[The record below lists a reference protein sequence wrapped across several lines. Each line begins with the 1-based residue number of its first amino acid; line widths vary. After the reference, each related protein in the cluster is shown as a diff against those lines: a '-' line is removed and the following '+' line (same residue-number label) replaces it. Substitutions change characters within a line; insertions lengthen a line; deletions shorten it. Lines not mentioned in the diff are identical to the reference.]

1 MQVDYIGWLPAVILP
16 LATIFQLV
24 RIIKAKSVEGVS
36 TLSWLLFFIANTGL
50 YIYTQKYL
58 ELQAILSMLL
68 TAFLNLIIVL
78 LLVHKKHNRRPAKNA
93 K

>member
-1 MQVDYIGWLPAVILP
+1 MDINYIGWLPAVILP
-16 LATIFQLV
+16 LATVFQLV
-24 RIIKAKSVEGVS
+24 KIIKSKSVEGVS
-36 TLSWLLFFIANTGL
+36 AVSWLLFCIANAGL

-78 LLVHKKHNRRPAKNA
+78 LLVQKKIKHKKGDD
-93 K
+93 

>member
-1 MQVDYIGWLPAVILP
+1 MDINYIGWLPAVILP
-16 LATIFQLV
+16 LATVFQLV
-24 RIIKAKSVEGVS
+24 KIIKSKSVEGVS
-36 TLSWLLFFIANTGL
+36 AVSWLLFCIANTGL

-78 LLVHKKHNRRPAKNA
+78 LLVQKKNKHKKQDD
-93 K
+93 